1 MKKMT
6 LNKIGG
12 CAGVVLLLGI
22 LVTLNAVLRPVRLR
36 ADVTEDKLYTLS
48 EGTKQLLGQ
57 LDRDVGRAADVGGG
71 ESEVRDKE
79 NTSEFRGERRH
90 MVDGSMKD
98 QMSNS

>member
-1 MKKMT
+1 MGAGEVAA
-6 LNKIGG
+6 LAGREEWRPRFAIG
-12 CAGVVLLLGI
+12 
-22 LVTLNAVLRPVRLR
+22 
-36 ADVTEDKLYTLS
+36 
-48 EGTKQLLGQ
+48 
-57 LDRDVGRAADVGGG
+57 VGGG